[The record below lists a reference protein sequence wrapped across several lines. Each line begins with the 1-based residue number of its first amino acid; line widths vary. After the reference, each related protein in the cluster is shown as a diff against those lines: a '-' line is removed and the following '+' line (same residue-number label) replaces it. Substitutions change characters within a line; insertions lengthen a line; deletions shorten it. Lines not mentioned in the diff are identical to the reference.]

1 MQELIVRWLSPLYR
15 DGLAIIGQAAESSG
29 WSPEDV
35 PHIGLGLFGLVFAY
49 FVNAVGTRRLAAG
62 GSDPLGPSALAVQ
75 RRFLEEAI
83 LRLLGPRTPA
93 RGRTSRRRSS
103 HG

>member
-1 MQELIVRWLSPLYR
+1 VQELIVRWLSPLYR
-15 DGLAIIGQAAESSG
+15 DGLAIIGRAADSSG
-29 WSPEDV
+29 WSADEV

-49 FVNAVGTRRLAAG
+49 FVNGVGTQRLSAG
-62 GSDPLGPSALAVQ
+62 GDDPLGPSALAIQ

-83 LRLLGPRTPA
+83 LRLLAPREAT
-93 RGRTSRRRSS
+93 RGRTARRRSS

>member
-1 MQELIVRWLSPLYR
+1 GGRVQVLIVRRPAPLAR
-15 DGLAIIGQAAESSG
+15 DGRAIIGRAAESSG

-35 PHIGLGLFGLVFAY
+35 PHIGVGLFGLVFAY
-49 FVNAVGTRRLAAG
+49 FVNAVGTWRVAAG

-83 LRLLGPRTPA
+83 LRLLGPRTAA
-93 RGRTSRRRSS
+93 RG
-103 HG
+103 